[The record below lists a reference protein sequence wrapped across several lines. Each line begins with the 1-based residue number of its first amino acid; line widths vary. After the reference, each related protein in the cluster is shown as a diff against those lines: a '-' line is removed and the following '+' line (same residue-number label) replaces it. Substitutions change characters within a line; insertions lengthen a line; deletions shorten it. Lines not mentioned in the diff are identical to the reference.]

1 VPLRKTYPILA
12 VLLLLALM
20 PASAFAAPPS
30 NDTRDNAQP
39 LQLGQRVNGTTVDA
53 TSDEDDADGCG
64 QSDTPSVWYRID
76 GPRDGRAIVQL
87 HANGD
92 LDVTVDVYE
101 RIRSEDNSL
110 SCDNSDRNGNA
121 STEFRMKKGSSY
133 LIRVSE
139 RARSASGTFSLLV
152 DIGKPPATAPGRPL
166 GKGGA
171 SGDVQR
177 VFEPSNA
184 YSTTLREG
192 HSYRVNLAPD
202 GCVSLSIYGPGV
214 SSFDDESPRRVL
226 RCGGYT
232 LFTPGPHESG
242 RYSFLIEPAGSRRDP
257 QHYHLQVARAGRDD
271 VTPGRFIRNF
281 QRVRGTLNANRIDV
295 VDIYRFDV
303 VRRSITSLALSV
315 PSGDDF
321 SMTLV
326 TAGGRRVSS
335 GGTGESINVRTP
347 PGRYYLAVRA
357 RHGAAGRYRLG
368 RASKTITRTSLQPVP
383 RKSSPGSTV
392 ALRVRVKPAVRG
404 RVTVLVERFDPVSG
418 WQFARRFETRTGS
431 SGSVTVNYQPPS
443 IGRYRARAFYNGTK
457 VAAQSSSGTRF
468 FRVVSPLQE

>member
-1 VPLRKTYPILA
+1 
-12 VLLLLALM
+12 M
-20 PASAFAAPPS
+20 PASAFADPPS
-30 NDTRDNAQP
+30 NDTRQNAQQ

-53 TSDEDDADGCG
+53 TADEDDSGGCG
-64 QSDTPSVWYRID
+64 PSDTPSVWYRVD

-101 RIRSEDNSL
+101 RIRSENNSL

-121 STEFRMKKGSSY
+121 STEFQMKAGRSY
-133 LIRVSE
+133 LVRVSE
-139 RARSASGTFSLLV
+139 RARSESGTFSLLV
-152 DIGKPPATAPGRPL
+152 DIGQPPATAPGRPL
-166 GKGGA
+166 PKGGA

-184 YSTTLREG
+184 YSAKLREG
-192 HSYRVNLAPD
+192 RSYRINLAPD

-214 SSFDDESPRRVL
+214 SSFEDESPRRVL
-226 RCGGYT
+226 RCGGYA
-232 LFTPGPHESG
+232 LFTPGPRESG
-242 RYSFLIEPAGSRRDP
+242 RYSFLIEPAGGRRD
-257 QHYHLQVARAGRDD
+257 QQKYHLQVARAGRDD
-271 VTPGRFIRNF
+271 ITPGRFIRNF
-281 QRVRGTLNANRIDV
+281 QRVRGVLNANRIDV

-303 VRRSITSLALSV
+303 VRRSITNLALNV
-315 PSGDDF
+315 PSGNDF
-321 SMTLV
+321 SMVLV

-335 GGTGESINVRTP
+335 GGTSDSINVRTP

-357 RHGAAGRYRLG
+357 RHGASGRYRLV

-383 RKSSPGSTV
+383 KKSSPGSV
-392 ALRVRVKPAVRG
+392 VGLRVGIAPAVRG

-418 WQFARRFETRTGS
+418 WQFARRFETRTSG
-431 SGSVTVNYQPPS
+431 GSVTVGYRPPS

-457 VAAQSSSGTRF
+457 EAAESSSKVRY
-468 FRVVSPLQE
+468 FRVVQPLEE